1 VAKGERGEEG
11 SMGKGGFRSL
21 LVWQKA
27 KDLAVHIYRIT
38 DEGLI
43 RNDFGLR
50 DQIRRSGV
58 SIASNIAEGDERS
71 TDKDSNRFLYMAKG
85 SLAELLTQLQIA
97 HEVGYFTECQFIDVE
112 SRCSDIG
119 RMLGRLIKARSEGN
133 SA

>member
-1 VAKGERGEEG
+1 
-11 SMGKGGFRSL
+11 MGKGGFRSL
-21 LVWQKA
+21 QVWQKS

-71 TDKDSNRFLYMAKG
+71 TNKDSIRFLYMAKG
-85 SLAELLTQLQIA
+85 SLAELLTQLQVA
-97 HEVGYFTECQFIDVE
+97 NEVGYLTESQFKDVE
-112 SRCSDIG
+112 ANCCDIG
-119 RMLGRLIKARSEGN
+119 RMLGRLIHARTESN
-133 SA
+133 D